1 MSGDIKMMSNTT
13 MYKLIA
19 LALAVPTIS
28 FFSAWKKE
36 HRIQEAFANEKDVTL
51 SAIKIGRMK
60 DATFLLNVDDNPE
73 TYEYIGYMSQAT
85 IRQSLIGVSKPGK
98 EWLKNY
104 KMHVKKE
111 SGSIR

>member
-36 HRIQEAFANEKDVTL
+36 HSIQ
-51 SAIKIGRMK
+51 
-60 DATFLLNVDDNPE
+60 
-73 TYEYIGYMSQAT
+73 
-85 IRQSLIGVSKPGK
+85 
-98 EWLKNY
+98 
-104 KMHVKKE
+104 
-111 SGSIR
+111 